1 MDMEGQKEIRFSM
14 DTLYHCLTHFS
25 SISEEAV
32 EVLQQAGY
40 SLEQIEEQ
48 LAKPGSKFSSSF
60 GMSPMQ
66 VLDRLGVRCPEVLK
80 NLPEPDP
87 DGRIRLSFA
96 MDQTIGTDGVV
107 DVRTL
112 SEDELSAMRTE
123 SRNGC
128 LIRKVRIS
136 RKVPTCECQMVL
148 AEGDDCLHVITLY
161 PGVKAPPLPR
171 NGEPDPFWDNHCF
184 IEY

>member
-1 MDMEGQKEIRFSM
+1 MDMEGQKEIRCNM

-136 RKVPTCECQMVL
+136 RKVPTCECQMIL
-148 AEGDDCLHVITLY
+148 AEDDDCLHVITLY